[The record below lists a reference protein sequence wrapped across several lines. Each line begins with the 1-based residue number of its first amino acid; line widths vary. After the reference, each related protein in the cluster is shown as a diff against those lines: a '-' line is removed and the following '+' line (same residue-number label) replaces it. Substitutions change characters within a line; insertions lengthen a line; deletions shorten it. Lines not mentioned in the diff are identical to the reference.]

1 MAKVLAPNR
10 QFTGVS
16 ASVNFVNGEGETG
29 NAHLIGWFRDH
40 GYTVEYA
47 PKAAKGPG
55 KKTAKADGPTD
66 TPSGE
71 AGDVDDA
78 GKTETPAGDPQ

>member
-29 NAHLIGWFRDH
+29 NAHLIGWFSDH
-40 GYTVEYA
+40 GYTVEDA

-55 KKTAKADGPTD
+55 KKAAKADEHTD

-71 AGDVDDA
+71 AGDADDA
-78 GKTETPAGDPQ
+78 GKTEAPTGDPQ